1 MTISAM
7 LLPEFDQ
14 EVAIT
19 RVFLERV
26 PDDKFSWTPHEK
38 SMTLGRLAAHVA
50 EVPGWA
56 KETMTLPGLNL
67 APPDGPPMQP
77 WIPASCAEIL
87 AQFEKNIVAARKA
100 IADAPDD
107 AYAVPWSLLVGEQT
121 IFTMPR
127 AAVLR
132 GMVMNHMV
140 HHRAQ
145 LGVYLRLLD
154 IPVPKTYGPSA
165 DEQ

>member
-1 MTISAM
+1 MAISAM
-7 LLPEFDQ
+7 ILPEFDQ

-19 RVFLERV
+19 RTFLERV
-26 PDDKFSWTPHEK
+26 PDDKFSWQPHEK
-38 SMTLGRLAAHVA
+38 SMTLGRLATHVA

-56 KETMTLPGLNL
+56 KETMTLTELNL
-67 APPDGPPMQP
+67 APPGGPAMQP
-77 WIPASCAEIL
+77 WTPSSRAEIL
-87 AQFEKNIVAARKA
+87 TQFEKNIAAARKA
-100 IADAPDD
+100 IADSTDD
-107 AYAVPWSLLVGEQT
+107 AYAVPWSLLLGEQT

-165 DEQ
+165 DEP